1 MEIDAQEVINRL
13 AKRISQLEVDKT
25 LLEVQLEATQS
36 ELRAATSSEGPIEG
50 EVVG

>member
-25 LLEVQLEATQS
+25 LLEVQLEAIGRD
-36 ELRAATSSEGPIEG
+36 RASAPEQPIEG
-50 EVVG
+50 EVID